1 MAEEKQY
8 DILTTMHGSF
18 KTTFTKKH
26 LARKPWQP
34 ENPKHIKSNIP
45 GTIVKV
51 CVTEGQEVK
60 AGDILL
66 VFKAMK
72 MNSNIRAAQDGKV
85 KKIDVKEGDYHY
97 DESDQCYPW
106 IRVYC
111 EGNLACGLDDWEIIR
126 VEPYSKKRAPPNSLS
141 DALVPFIPYDQLDKV
156 ATEFLKDHYKD
167 ALKVTPYGQPP
178 VMVDPLVLA
187 HLSCKT

>member
-26 LARKPWQP
+26 LASKPWQP

-45 GTIVKV
+45 GTFVKV

-85 KKIDVKEGDYHY
+85 KKIDVKEGDNVH
-97 DESDQCYPW
+97 SH
-106 IRVYC
+106 
-111 EGNLACGLDDWEIIR
+111 A
-126 VEPYSKKRAPPNSLS
+126 
-141 DALVPFIPYDQLDKV
+141 
-156 ATEFLKDHYKD
+156 
-167 ALKVTPYGQPP
+167 
-178 VMVDPLVLA
+178 VMIEME
-187 HLSCKT
+187 

>member
-26 LARKPWQP
+26 LARKPWQT

-45 GTIVKV
+45 GTIVKI
-51 CVTEGQEVK
+51 CVAEGQEVK

-85 KKIDVKEGDYHY
+85 KKIDVKEGDNVH
-97 DESDQCYPW
+97 SH
-106 IRVYC
+106 
-111 EGNLACGLDDWEIIR
+111 A
-126 VEPYSKKRAPPNSLS
+126 
-141 DALVPFIPYDQLDKV
+141 
-156 ATEFLKDHYKD
+156 
-167 ALKVTPYGQPP
+167 
-178 VMVDPLVLA
+178 VMIEME
-187 HLSCKT
+187 

>member
-45 GTIVKV
+45 GTIVKI
-51 CVTEGQEVK
+51 CVAEGQEVK

-85 KKIDVKEGDYHY
+85 KKSDVKEGDNVH
-97 DESDQCYPW
+97 SH
-106 IRVYC
+106 
-111 EGNLACGLDDWEIIR
+111 A
-126 VEPYSKKRAPPNSLS
+126 
-141 DALVPFIPYDQLDKV
+141 
-156 ATEFLKDHYKD
+156 
-167 ALKVTPYGQPP
+167 
-178 VMVDPLVLA
+178 VMIEME
-187 HLSCKT
+187 

>member
-45 GTIVKV
+45 GTIVKI
-51 CVTEGQEVK
+51 CVAEGQEVK

-85 KKIDVKEGDYHY
+85 KKIDVKEGDNVH
-97 DESDQCYPW
+97 SH
-106 IRVYC
+106 
-111 EGNLACGLDDWEIIR
+111 
-126 VEPYSKKRAPPNSLS
+126 
-141 DALVPFIPYDQLDKV
+141 
-156 ATEFLKDHYKD
+156 T
-167 ALKVTPYGQPP
+167 
-178 VMVDPLVLA
+178 VMIEME
-187 HLSCKT
+187 

>member
-45 GTIVKV
+45 GTIVKI
-51 CVTEGQEVK
+51 CVAEGQEVK

-72 MNSNIRAAQDGKV
+72 MNSK
-85 KKIDVKEGDYHY
+85 
-97 DESDQCYPW
+97 
-106 IRVYC
+106 
-111 EGNLACGLDDWEIIR
+111 L
-126 VEPYSKKRAPPNSLS
+126 
-141 DALVPFIPYDQLDKV
+141 
-156 ATEFLKDHYKD
+156 
-167 ALKVTPYGQPP
+167 TP
-178 VMVDPLVLA
+178 
-187 HLSCKT
+187 

>member
-18 KTTFTKKH
+18 KTTFTKKY

-85 KKIDVKEGDYHY
+85 KKIDVKEGDNVH
-97 DESDQCYPW
+97 SH
-106 IRVYC
+106 
-111 EGNLACGLDDWEIIR
+111 A
-126 VEPYSKKRAPPNSLS
+126 
-141 DALVPFIPYDQLDKV
+141 
-156 ATEFLKDHYKD
+156 
-167 ALKVTPYGQPP
+167 
-178 VMVDPLVLA
+178 VMIEME
-187 HLSCKT
+187 

>member
-45 GTIVKV
+45 GTSVKV

-66 VFKAMK
+66 VFKAIK

-85 KKIDVKEGDYHY
+85 KKIDVKEGDNVH
-97 DESDQCYPW
+97 SH
-106 IRVYC
+106 
-111 EGNLACGLDDWEIIR
+111 A
-126 VEPYSKKRAPPNSLS
+126 
-141 DALVPFIPYDQLDKV
+141 
-156 ATEFLKDHYKD
+156 
-167 ALKVTPYGQPP
+167 
-178 VMVDPLVLA
+178 VMIEME
-187 HLSCKT
+187 

>member
-1 MAEEKQY
+1 MAEDKQF

-45 GTIVKV
+45 GTIVMI
-51 CVTEGQEVK
+51 CVVEGQEVK

-66 VFKAMK
+66 VIKAMK

-85 KKIDVKEGDYHY
+85 KKIDVKEGDNVH
-97 DESDQCYPW
+97 SH
-106 IRVYC
+106 
-111 EGNLACGLDDWEIIR
+111 A
-126 VEPYSKKRAPPNSLS
+126 
-141 DALVPFIPYDQLDKV
+141 
-156 ATEFLKDHYKD
+156 
-167 ALKVTPYGQPP
+167 
-178 VMVDPLVLA
+178 VMIEME
-187 HLSCKT
+187 

>member
-51 CVTEGQEVK
+51 K

-85 KKIDVKEGDYHY
+85 KKIDVKEGDNVH
-97 DESDQCYPW
+97 SH
-106 IRVYC
+106 
-111 EGNLACGLDDWEIIR
+111 A
-126 VEPYSKKRAPPNSLS
+126 
-141 DALVPFIPYDQLDKV
+141 
-156 ATEFLKDHYKD
+156 
-167 ALKVTPYGQPP
+167 
-178 VMVDPLVLA
+178 VMIEME
-187 HLSCKT
+187 